1 VLVVVILVAG
11 AGCVAPAIA
20 WAHRFGGPNDP
31 CERKIGKSLIHIT
44 LYQPQFDPD
53 GEYCEEVPREGVT
66 VLVVDVLGEELR
78 KVPMGL
84 EVVAIGESQAPRTIL
99 SLPPEVYRRGVM
111 DAQMAFT
118 AESRYVARIS
128 LKGSGPGKSRV
139 LSFPI
144 RVGSW
149 YRPLIVPSLMVLGVV
164 ALTAMSVIRY
174 YFSSSAG
181 RARSMRSRPR
191 SAMHLAG
198 AALVCCLAVAAC
210 QRQVDPL
217 SATLPNVQVVD
228 DHGRA
233 LSLGSLRGKVVLLEF
248 IHVGCPGVC
257 ANLINKFGQLADSLG
272 PKLGTKVILLSV
284 SNDPESDT
292 PAKLLELA
300 RSREADL
307 HGWLFVTGKS
317 GDVDRVIK
325 AFGLHNE
332 RLPDGSP
339 NHITQVFLLGPD
351 LRARHQ
357 YPGMAMDL
365 HSVEIAIKETLE
377 SGGAS

>member
-1 VLVVVILVAG
+1 
-11 AGCVAPAIA
+11 
-20 WAHRFGGPNDP
+20 
-31 CERKIGKSLIHIT
+31 
-44 LYQPQFDPD
+44 
-53 GEYCEEVPREGVT
+53 VPREGAT
-66 VLVVDVLGEELR
+66 VLVVDMLGEGLR

-84 EVVAIGESQAPRTIL
+84 EVIAISEARAPRTIL
-99 SLPPEVYRRGVM
+99 SMAPKVYRRGVA
-111 DAQMAFT
+111 DSQVLLT
-118 AESRYVARIS
+118 SENRYVMRIS
-128 LKGSGPGKSRV
+128 LQGVGPGESRV

-174 YFSSSAG
+174 YFFSVG
-181 RARSMRSRPR
+181 RARSKRSSPR
-191 SAMHLAG
+191 SATRMAGLALLFC
-198 AALVCCLAVAAC
+198 LVIAAC
-210 QRQVDPL
+210 ERRPEPL
-217 SATLPNVQVVD
+217 SAKLPDVQVID
-228 DHGRA
+228 DHGRM

-248 IHVGCPGVC
+248 IHIGCPGVC
-257 ANLINKFGQLADSLG
+257 DNLVNKFGQLADSLG
-272 PKLGTKVILLSV
+272 PRLGANVILLSI
-284 SNDPESDT
+284 SNDPENDT

-300 RSREADL
+300 RSKEADL
-307 HGWLFVTGKS
+307 HGWLFVTGKA
-317 GDVDRVIK
+317 GNVDRVIK

-357 YPGMAMDL
+357 YAGMAMDL
-365 HSVEIAIKETLE
+365 HSVKIAIKETLE

>member
-1 VLVVVILVAG
+1 V
-11 AGCVAPAIA
+11 

-31 CERKIGKSLIHIT
+31 CERKIGGSRIHIT

-53 GEYCEEVPREGVT
+53 AEYCEEVPREGTT
-66 VLVVDVLGEELR
+66 VLVVDVLGEDLR

-84 EVVAIGESQAPRTIL
+84 EVIATGDSQIPRTIL
-99 SLPPEVYRRGVM
+99 SVPPKVYRRGVA
-111 DAQMAFT
+111 DAQVLLT
-118 AESRYVARIS
+118 AESLYVTHIS
-128 LKGSGPGKSRV
+128 LLGNGPVKSQV

-174 YFSSSAG
+174 YRSSG
-181 RARSMRSRPR
+181 RARSMRSHPR
-191 SAMHLAG
+191 SALR
-198 AALVCCLAVAAC
+198 LAVAALLC
-210 QRQVDPL
+210 CLAIAGCERSINTQG
-217 SATLPNVQVVD
+217 AALPDVQLLD

-248 IHVGCPGVC
+248 IHIGCPGVC

-272 PKLGTKVILLSV
+272 PSLGAKVILLSV
-284 SNDPESDT
+284 SNDPENDT

-300 RSREADL
+300 RGREADL
-307 HGWLFVTGKS
+307 HGWLFVTGKA

-357 YPGMAMDL
+357 YAGMAMDL